1 MKKAIGIVLAM
12 AVASSGCAFTWGASQ
27 IGQGRPPFDEN
38 ARSESVP
45 LPGVLESLIVNV
57 HFSGRPVV
65 TQSSSTGSAQ
75 QTPSAPPFPAQPVN
89 TELVVDCQVVQS
101 GREKVYRAATRYGK
115 GWKYVT
121 ATMFVLEGALAAL
134 YILSDESKPQ
144 QVIGGWLLAADALG
158 TGALFFVPS
167 RDVYETKVNTT
178 LTPVRSD
185 CPEGLTLE
193 LAGRQVAVEANG
205 EIGDLG
211 AALLKEQMERSN
223 TPVRVS
229 LGQNS
234 ADVFISGADRCSWAR
249 RTQHPDL
256 QMMCSQ
262 SGGMIGRLNVEV
274 TLAVPLGSLIGPNEI
289 PK

>member
-1 MKKAIGIVLAM
+1 MKRAIGIVLAM
-12 AVASSGCAFTWGASQ
+12 GIASSGCAFNWGASQ
-27 IGQGRPPFDEN
+27 LGQGRPPFDEN

-75 QTPSAPPFPAQPVN
+75 QTRPASPFPAQPVS

-115 GWKYVT
+115 GWKYAT
-121 ATMFVLEGALAAL
+121 AAMFVLEGAFAAL
-134 YILSDESKPQ
+134 LILSEESKPE
-144 QVIGGWLLAADALG
+144 QVVGGWILAADALG

-167 RDVYETKVNTT
+167 RDVYETKVKST
-178 LTPVRSD
+178 LTPVRDD
-185 CPEGLTLE
+185 CPDGLTLE
-193 LAGRQVAVEANG
+193 LAGQKIIVEANG
-205 EIGDLG
+205 EVGELG
-211 AALLKEQMERSN
+211 AVLLRKQMESYN

-229 LGQNS
+229 LGQNG
-234 ADVFISGADRCSWAR
+234 ADVFLSGADRCTWAR
-249 RTQHPDL
+249 RTQHPDI

-262 SGGMIGRLNVEV
+262 SGGMSGRMSTEV
-274 TLAVPLGSLIGPNEI
+274 TLAVPLGSLIGPETAQE
-289 PK
+289 